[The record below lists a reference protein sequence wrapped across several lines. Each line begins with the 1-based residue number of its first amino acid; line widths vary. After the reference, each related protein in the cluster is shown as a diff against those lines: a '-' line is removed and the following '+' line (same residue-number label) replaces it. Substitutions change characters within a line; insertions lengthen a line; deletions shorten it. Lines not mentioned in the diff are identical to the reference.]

1 MKLNNFKQTDFDVT
15 DEWID
20 HTTDRIIR
28 EMMESQ
34 LDESLL
40 IEGGVKEFLQKGAQ
54 KIKAVVQKAG
64 KSGEEVYDQLQVKV
78 LDTMVNKMPEA
89 ANKLKQFAGDHKM
102 ATAVIAV
109 VGASLLAMEPAAA
122 SQAMDVISQ
131 QDASQVADAA
141 TGMMDQAQQASV
153 SPKLVTALTDK
164 MDGIFKAST
173 EGGLK
178 SLSGADAVQQ
188 AAEAHGVSPDKMIE
202 HLMKNVQG
210 KEELI
215 SQFKKWVGAGIKKK
229 LGMGV

>member
-1 MKLNNFKQTDFDVT
+1 MKLNNFHQTDFDVT

-20 HTTDRIIR
+20 FATDRIVR
-28 EMMESQ
+28 EMMETQ

-40 IEGGVKEFLQKGAQ
+40 NEGIKEFLAKGAE

-64 KSGEEVYDQLQVKV
+64 DQGEEVYDRVQVKV
-78 LDTMVNKMPEA
+78 LDVMVNKMPEVA
-89 ANKLKQFAGDHKM
+89 DKLKQFAGNHKT
-102 ATAVIAV
+102 AAAVIAV

-122 SQAMDVISQ
+122 SQAMDTIAQ
-131 QDASQVADAA
+131 QDVSQIADAA
-141 TGMMDQAQQASV
+141 TGMISSGGDAGV
-153 SPKLVTALTDK
+153 SPKLISALTDK

-178 SLSGADAVQQ
+178 ALSGTDAVQQ

-210 KEELI
+210 KEELVN
-215 SQFKKWVGAGIKKK
+215 QFKKWVGAGIKKK